1 MGTIFGWLI
10 GTFLGRI
17 FMGAAGTGL
26 LLFGAWA
33 YVKLNYVPKEKY
45 RDAIEQIQIL
55 TDIGK
60 AKEKALIE
68 DDKQADIDRQKD
80 AKTGE
85 RIDEYEITGPNYP
98 DVIDERDL
106 KFLQDTARD

>member
-10 GTFLGRI
+10 GSLIGRI

-26 LLFGAWA
+26 ILFGAWA
-33 YVKLNYVPKEKY
+33 YVKMNYVSKEKY
-45 RDAIEQIQIL
+45 RDAIEQIEIL
-55 TDIGK
+55 EGVGVEKELAGK
-60 AKEKALIE
+60 K

-80 AKTGE
+80 AETGE

-98 DVIDERDL
+98 DVIDGNDL